1 MKIGQPLENLSSQAS
16 SNTSA
21 SQRTAQQGA
30 NAAVTAKT
38 SATQSTRSAGVSVT
52 MSTQTR
58 GLERAARG
66 DSASDVDAK
75 KVAAVKAAI
84 QDGTYKI
91 NAEAIADN
99 LLSSSQEMLSGRV
112 N

>member
-1 MKIGQPLENLSSQAS
+1 M
-16 SNTSA
+16 
-21 SQRTAQQGA
+21 
-30 NAAVTAKT
+30 
-38 SATQSTRSAGVSVT
+38 QSTRSAGVSVT

-58 GLERAARG
+58 GLERAARS
-66 DSASDVDAK
+66 DSAADVDTK

-84 QDGTYKI
+84 QDGTYKV

-99 LLSSSQEMLSGRV
+99 LLSSSQEILSGRV

>member
-1 MKIGQPLENLSSQAS
+1 MKIGQSSENLNAQAS
-16 SNTSA
+16 SSTSA

-30 NAAVTAKT
+30 NAAVTAKN
-38 SATQSTRSAGVSVT
+38 SAVQSTRSAGVSVT

-58 GLERAARG
+58 GLERAARS
-66 DSASDVDAK
+66 DSADVDTK

-84 QDGTYKI
+84 QDGTYKV

-99 LLSSSQEMLSGRV
+99 LLSSSQEMLSRRV

>member
-1 MKIGQPLENLSSQAS
+1 MKIGQSLENLSSQAS
-16 SNTSA
+16 SSTSA

-52 MSTQTR
+52 MSTQT
-58 GLERAARG
+58 APPG
-66 DSASDVDAK
+66 DSADVDTK

-84 QDGTYKI
+84 QDGTYKV

-99 LLSSSQEMLSGRV
+99 LLSSSQEMLSRRV